1 MSRACPPV
9 PPRSAPT
16 EPDNPSMATS
26 TTNRRLATILVA
38 DVDGYSRLMRAD
50 EERTLVDLRAHIA
63 ELVSP
68 VVERFHGRIVKTVG
82 AGVLVEF
89 GSAVEAVRSAV
100 ELQRGMVER
109 NAGIPAEHRQA
120 FRIGLHLGDIIVSED
135 DVFGDTVNV
144 ASRLE
149 ALAEPGSIVLSASVY
164 EQVRDKLALPFRSQ
178 GSRALKNID
187 RPIRVYSLDAAAL
200 SRDGARPPRTRV
212 PVRRLTITGAAVALA
227 LAIGGGL
234 AYVVDRG
241 LLDNAVAITRPS
253 AESGLSVAVLMF
265 TNQSGDAAQDYFS
278 DGLTEDITRALG
290 RFKELTVISYNA
302 VLPFRN
308 KELPLGEIGRALN
321 ARYIVSGSVRRMGQR
336 VRVTV
341 QLSDAM
347 NSTQLWSEQYDDELS
362 DIFAVQERI
371 ARRVAGTLAS
381 SLQQIALQQAL
392 RKPTDNLD
400 AYDMLLRARAL
411 GADPTRAA
419 NRMAREMLER
429 VTQMAPGYA
438 DAYAELADIYFQ
450 RATFGWSEF
459 AQQDVETSIRLA
471 QKALEIDTDSVL
483 AHSVLARA
491 YTSVLK
497 YDLGLAESE
506 RALQLNPS
514 DAEVMLARAAV
525 LLWTGRIDESI
536 ATAEAA
542 MRLNVSIGP
551 EASFNLGL
559 AYLLARRYGDAVRLL
574 EAQRIRYPGYPLLD
588 LPLAASYAELGR
600 TSDAQEAV
608 EQGKLKNPHFDLASF
623 GSRFQDPALQRRVEE
638 SLRKA
643 GIN

>member
-1 MSRACPPV
+1 M
-9 PPRSAPT
+9 
-16 EPDNPSMATS
+16 PDSS
-26 TTNRRLATILVA
+26 GNRRLATILVA

-50 EERTLVDLRAHIA
+50 EEGTLVDLRAHIA
-63 ELVSP
+63 ELVAP
-68 VVERFHGRIVKTVG
+68 VIERFHGRIVKTVG
-82 AGVLVEF
+82 DGVLVEF

-109 NAGIPAEHRQA
+109 NQGVPAERRQA
-120 FRIGLHLGDIIVSED
+120 FRIGLHLGDVIVTDE

-149 ALAEPGSIVLSASVY
+149 ALADPGSIVLSASVH
-164 EQVRDKLALPFRSQ
+164 EQVRDKIALPFRLQ
-178 GSRALKNID
+178 GSRSLKNID

-200 SRDGARPPRTRV
+200 SQNGAKPAA
-212 PVRRLTITGAAVALA
+212 RRLTFRRLA
-227 LAIGGGL
+227 LVAASLAAALVVGGAVFYL
-234 AYVVDRG
+234 SDRG
-241 LLDNAVAITRPS
+241 VATASIGFKPRSP
-253 AESGLSVAVLMF
+253 AEAGLSVAVLVF

-308 KELPLGEIGRALN
+308 KELPPAQIGRALN
-321 ARYIVSGSVRRMGQR
+321 ARYLVNGSVRRLGQR

-341 QLSDAM
+341 QLSDAA
-347 NSTQLWSEQYDDELS
+347 NGTQLWSDQYDDELS

-371 ARRVAGTLAS
+371 ARRVAGTLAT
-381 SLQQIALQQAL
+381 SLQQIALQRAL

-400 AYDMLLRARAL
+400 AYDLLLRARGL
-411 GADPTRAA
+411 TADPTRTS

-429 VTQMAPGYA
+429 VTQMAPNYS
-438 DAYAELADIYFQ
+438 DAFAELADVYFQ
-450 RATFGWSEF
+450 RATFGWTEF
-459 AQQDVETSIRLA
+459 AQQDVETAIRLA
-471 QKALEIDTDSVL
+471 QKAIEIDPDSVL

-514 DAEVMLARAAV
+514 DGEAMLAHAAV
-525 LLWTGRIDESI
+525 LLWTGHIDQSI

-542 MRLNVSIGP
+542 LRLNVSMGP
-551 EASFNLGL
+551 EATLNLGL
-559 AYLLARRYGDAVRLL
+559 AYLLDKRYADAVRLL
-574 EAQRIRYPGYPLLD
+574 EAQRSRYPAYPLLD
-588 LPLAASYAELGR
+588 LPLAAAYAELGR
-600 TSDAQEAV
+600 NADAQDAI
-608 EQGKLKNPHFDLASF
+608 EQAKLKNPHFDLASF

-643 GIN
+643 GLN

>member
-1 MSRACPPV
+1 MPDPV
-9 PPRSAPT
+9 A
-16 EPDNPSMATS
+16 
-26 TTNRRLATILVA
+26 NRRLATILVA

-50 EERTLVDLRAHIA
+50 EEGTLVDLRAHIA
-63 ELVSP
+63 ELVAP

-82 AGVLVEF
+82 DGVLVEF

-100 ELQRGMVER
+100 ELQRGMAER
-109 NAGIPAEHRQA
+109 NLEVPAERRQA
-120 FRIGLHLGDIIVSED
+120 FRIGLHLGDIIVSDD

-149 ALAEPGSIVLSASVY
+149 ALAEPGSIVLSASVH
-164 EQVRDKLALPFRSQ
+164 EQVRDKFALPFRLQ
-178 GSRALKNID
+178 GWRSLKNID
-187 RPIRVYSLDAAAL
+187 RPIQVYALDAAAL
-200 SRDGARPPRTRV
+200 SENGSRPAPRRA
-212 PVRRLTITGAAVALA
+212 PLRRLALVAASLMAAVVVGGAVFYLTDRGAATA
-227 LAIGGGL
+227 
-234 AYVVDRG
+234 
-241 LLDNAVAITRPS
+241 S
-253 AESGLSVAVLMF
+253 AGFKPRSPAEAGLSVAVLMF

-308 KELPLGEIGRALN
+308 KELPPAEIGRALN
-321 ARYIVSGSVRRMGQR
+321 ARYLVSGSVRRMGQR

-341 QLSDAM
+341 QLVDAA
-347 NSTQLWSEQYDDELS
+347 NGTQLWSDQYDDGLS

-371 ARRVAGTLAS
+371 AGRVAGTLAT
-381 SLQQIALQQAL
+381 SLQQIALQRAL

-400 AYDMLLRARAL
+400 AYDLLLRARGL
-411 GADPTRAA
+411 TADPTRSS

-429 VTQMAPGYA
+429 VAQMAPKYA

-450 RATFGWSEF
+450 RASFGWSEF
-459 AQQDVETSIRLA
+459 AQQDIETAIRLA
-471 QKALEIDTDSVL
+471 QKAIEIDSDSVL

-491 YTSVLK
+491 YTAVAK

-514 DAEVMLARAAV
+514 DTDAMLARAAV
-525 LLWTGRIDESI
+525 LLWTGQIDKSI
-536 ATAEAA
+536 TTTEAA
-542 MRLNVSIGP
+542 LRLNASIGP
-551 EASFNLGL
+551 EATLNLGL
-559 AYLLARRYGDAVRLL
+559 AYLLDKRYADAVRLL
-574 EAQRIRYPGYPLLD
+574 EAQRSRYPAYPLLD
-588 LPLAASYAELGR
+588 LPLAAAYAELGR
-600 TSDAQEAV
+600 NADARDAM
-608 EQGKLKNPHFDLASF
+608 EQAKLKNPHFDLASF

-643 GIN
+643 GLN

>member
-1 MSRACPPV
+1 M
-9 PPRSAPT
+9 APT
-16 EPDNPSMATS
+16 

-38 DVDGYSRLMRAD
+38 DIDGYSRLMRAD
-50 EERTLVDLRAHIA
+50 EEGTLGDLRAHLA
-63 ELVSP
+63 ELVAP

-82 AGVLVEF
+82 DGVLVEF

-109 NAGIPAEHRQA
+109 NLAMPAERRQA
-120 FRIGLHLGDIIVSED
+120 FRIGLHLGDIIASDD

-149 ALAEPGSIVLSASVY
+149 GLAEPGSIVLSASVY
-164 EQVRDKLALPFRSQ
+164 EQVRDKLALPFRAQ

-187 RPIRVYSLDAAAL
+187 RPIQVYSLDAAAL
-200 SRDGARPPRTRV
+200 SPDGTARS
-212 PVRRLTITGAAVALA
+212 RRKLPLRGMAMAAAAMVAA

-234 AYVVDRG
+234 AWVVDRG
-241 LLDNAVAITRPS
+241 FTGENAAAGIRSSTE
-253 AESGLSVAVLMF
+253 AGLSVAVLVF
-265 TNQSGDAAQDYFS
+265 TNQSGDAAQDYFA

-290 RFKELTVISYNA
+290 RFRELTVISYNA

-308 KELPLGEIGRALN
+308 KELPLSELGRALN
-321 ARYIVSGSVRRMGQR
+321 SRYLVGGSVRRMGQR

-341 QLSDAM
+341 QLSDAQ
-347 NSTQLWSEQYDDELS
+347 NGTQLWSEQYDDELS
-362 DIFAVQERI
+362 DIFAVQDRI
-371 ARRVAGTLAS
+371 ARRVAGTLATN
-381 SLQQIALQQAL
+381 LQQIALQQAL

-411 GADPTRAA
+411 AADPTRPA

-438 DAYAELADIYFQ
+438 DAYAELADVYFQ

-459 AQQDVETSIRLA
+459 AQQDVETAIRLA
-471 QKALEIDTDSVL
+471 QKAIEIDPDCVL

-491 YTSVLK
+491 YTSILK

-514 DAEVMLARAAV
+514 DVEVLLARAAV

-542 MRLNVSIGP
+542 LRLNVGLGP
-551 EASFNLGL
+551 EASLNLGL
-559 AYLLARRYGDAVRLL
+559 AYLLKGRYADAVRLL
-574 EAQRIRYPGYPLLD
+574 EAQRTRYPNYPLLD
-588 LPLAASYAELGR
+588 FPLAAAYAELGR
-600 TSDAQEAV
+600 TADALDAV
-608 EQGKLKNPHFDLASF
+608 DQARLKNPHFDLASF
-623 GSRFQDPALQRRVEE
+623 GSRFQDPALQRRIEA

-643 GIN
+643 GFN